1 MKLNNKA
8 GIVFFSLI
16 FLFALGGKAQFNQL
30 EYTPD
35 LVPTGYFQFPIMPGQ
50 QNFLAGSMG
59 EIRPNHF
66 HGGIDIKTNQVTG
79 LPVYAAAD
87 GYVSRIEV
95 STYGYGNM
103 LYLTHPNGLVTTY
116 AHLESFSPAIADYV
130 LRKHYEQEA
139 FELRLNVPKDLF
151 VFRKGDEIAKS
162 GNTGGSGGPHL
173 HFEVRDDKNA
183 LLNPL
188 KYNFA
193 EIRDEIAP
201 TYNAIAI
208 KTLSIDGRVNNR
220 FGRFEFTP
228 VKNGINLTLPDTVSA
243 HGLLGFEV
251 HAFDRLNQ
259 ALNKNG
265 VQQVD
270 ILIDG
275 KPFYSHLI
283 DGVPF
288 ELNRH
293 VSWHINYENYK
304 STGKNFQK
312 CYVDD
317 GNRLPIYNAG
327 GGRGKLRVE
336 PGRTYS
342 VTMVLKDS
350 HNNNTTLQFA
360 LRGEKPVYTFT
371 PGPPIKKQDF
381 GYEIA
386 ENLLKVVATD
396 TARQPQNMRL
406 YVGKMQYDLIPSYS
420 QASYAV
426 FLYDLRGGLP
436 DSISWNNQT
445 KKFTQNVAIPS
456 NTDFSF
462 TNRYLNVIFNKN
474 SLFDTL
480 YLHTAYN
487 NGIYS
492 ISSPLTPLF
501 QPVKVTLKANENIL
515 DKSKAAVY
523 YLGWGNSRG
532 FLGGTWEGD
541 NITFSARN
549 LGKYKIYSDTK
560 PPTVRLLTKSPQVI
574 KLKIGDDLSG
584 VSFFRAELN
593 GEFLL
598 MKFEHKNATLTSE
611 RLNRSEPL
619 AGDFVLRLKDAM
631 GNEKIYQ
638 VKI

>member
-1 MKLNNKA
+1 
-8 GIVFFSLI
+8 
-16 FLFALGGKAQFNQL
+16 L

-35 LVPTGYFQFPIMPGQ
+35 LIPTGYFQFPIMPGQ

-66 HGGIDIKTNQVTG
+66 HGGIDIKTNQVIG
-79 LPVYAAAD
+79 LPVFAAAD
-87 GYVSRIEV
+87 GYISRIEV

-116 AHLESFSPAIADYV
+116 AHLETFSPAIADYV
-130 LRKHYEQEA
+130 LHKHYEQES
-139 FELRLNVPKDLF
+139 FELRLNIPKDMF
-151 VFRKGDEIAKS
+151 PIRKGDELAKS
-162 GNTGGSGGPHL
+162 GNTGGSAGPHL
-173 HFEVRDDKNA
+173 HFEVRDEKNN

-188 KYNFA
+188 KYSFA
-193 EIRDEIAP
+193 EIKDDVP
-201 TYNAIAI
+201 PSFSAIAL

-228 VKNGINLTLPDTVSA
+228 VKSGAHYVLPDTLTA
-243 HGLLGFEV
+243 NGLLGLEV
-251 HAFDRLNQ
+251 LAYDRLSQ

-275 KPFYSHLI
+275 KLFYNHLI

-288 ELNRH
+288 DYNRH

-304 STGKNFQK
+304 TTGKNFQK
-312 CYVDD
+312 CYIDD
-317 GNRLPIYNAG
+317 GNLLPIYQTG
-327 GGRGKLRVE
+327 PGRGKWRVT
-336 PGRTYS
+336 PGKTHQIS
-342 VTMVLKDS
+342 IVLKDS
-350 HNNNTTLQFA
+350 HQNTTTLQFA
-360 LRGEKPVYTFT
+360 LRGEKPTYFYT
-371 PGPPIKKQDF
+371 PGPLVKKPDF

-386 ENLLKVVATD
+386 ENILKVVAND
-396 TARQPQNMRL
+396 TARVPQNVQL
-406 YVGKMQYDLIPSYS
+406 FVGKMRFELIPSYS

-436 DSISWNNQT
+436 DSIRWNQVT
-445 KKFTQNVAIPS
+445 KKFTQNVAVPS
-456 NTDFSF
+456 GSEYSF

-480 YLHTAYN
+480 YLHTSYN
-487 NGIYS
+487 NGIYG

-501 QPVKVTLKANENIL
+501 QAVKVTLKANEPIL

-523 YLGWGNSRG
+523 YLGWGNSKG

-541 NITFSARN
+541 KITFSARN
-549 LGKYKIYSDTK
+549 LGKFKIYSDSK
-560 PPTVRLLTKSPQVI
+560 PPTIRLLSKSPQVI
-574 KLKIGDDLSG
+574 RLKMGDDLSG
-584 VSFFRAELN
+584 VTSFRAELN

-619 AGDFVLRLKDAM
+619 AGDFVLRVKDAM
-631 GNEKIYQ
+631 GNEGVYR